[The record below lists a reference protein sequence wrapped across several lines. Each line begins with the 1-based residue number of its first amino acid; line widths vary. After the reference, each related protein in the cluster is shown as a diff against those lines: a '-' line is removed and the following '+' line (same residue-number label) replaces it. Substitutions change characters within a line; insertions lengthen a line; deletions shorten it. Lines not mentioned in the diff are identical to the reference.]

1 MKRKIFALFT
11 ILCLCAVVF
20 LSCQKKAAETKVER
34 TYFLEQVG
42 DTQIVRLYA
51 DGFNELSPNEKLL
64 AYYLSQAAISG
75 RDINYDQSNIFDL
88 EIRNL
93 MEEILLHSEGLAP
106 EVLKKITDYTKL
118 VWANNSHYNATSG
131 VKIIPEFSFAE
142 LTQAATNALTKGADF
157 AVKDENELK
166 EKLAR
171 LEKAIFDPQF
181 EPLLTNKAPAAGEDL
196 ITGSA
201 NNLYHDVTLAEVEKL
216 DEKYPLNSRVD
227 KVNGKV
233 VEQVYR
239 AGTDGIPAG
248 LYAKE
253 LKNVIANLEKALPYA
268 AEHQK
273 ETLEQLITY
282 FKTGDPQ
289 DFRKYNISWVTD
301 DPPVDT
307 INGFIEVYLDAR
319 GMKGEYEGLV
329 YFIDRKTT
337 KMMKDLANE
346 AQYFE
351 DRMPWDEK
359 YKKTH
364 VQVPVSNSI
373 NVIMGIGGTGPIPP
387 IGINL
392 PNPQD
397 IREQYGSKN
406 VLLTN
411 VIRNAGEATGSRAV
425 EEFGLTQEEIDL
437 SKKYGGLAGE
447 VVTAL
452 HEIIGHGSG
461 KVEPTLTEDP
471 SVYLKEYYSTLE
483 EARADLAALYH
494 IWDNKL
500 IELGVIPN
508 LDVAKAA
515 YYGYA
520 RNDIVQLRRVRTG
533 DRIEEDHMRDRHMIV
548 NYLREVTKAVEP
560 VEKDGKIYMKVVDM
574 QKMRDGVGELLAKL
588 MKIKATGDY
597 KAAKELIDTYGIKI
611 NTAWRD
617 QVIKRCEALH
627 YPNYTAFVMP
637 RLTLVKN
644 DSGEIVDVV
653 VHYDED
659 FQTQMLRFSG
669 KLK

>member
-1 MKRKIFALFT
+1 MSKKFFALLS
-11 ILCLCAVVF
+11 ILCVFIVVF
-20 LSCQKKAAETKVER
+20 VSCQKKATETEVER
-34 TYFLEQVG
+34 AYFLEQVG
-42 DTQIVRLYA
+42 NTQIVRLYA
-51 DGFNELSPNEKLL
+51 DGFDELSLNEKLL
-64 AYYLSQAAISG
+64 AYYLSQAAIAG
-75 RDINYDQSNIFDL
+75 RDINYDQSHKFDL
-88 EIRNL
+88 EIRDL
-93 MEEILLHSEGLAP
+93 MEEILLHSEALSP
-106 EVLKKITDYTKL
+106 ELLKKITDYTKL
-118 VWANNSHYNATSG
+118 VWANNGHYNASTG
-131 VKIIPEFSFAE
+131 VKIIPEFSFDE
-142 LTQAATNALTKGADF
+142 LIQAATNALAQGADF
-157 AVKDENELK
+157 GVKGEDELK
-166 EKLAR
+166 EKLTK
-171 LEKAIFDPQF
+171 LEKYIFDSQF
-181 EPLLTNKAPAAGEDL
+181 EPLLTNKSAGEGEDI

-201 NNLYHDVTLAEVEKL
+201 NNLYHDVTLAEVEQL
-216 DEKYPLNSRVD
+216 EEKNPLNSRVAR
-227 KVNGKV
+227 VNSKI

-239 AGTDGIPAG
+239 AGTNGISAG
-248 LYAKE
+248 LYAEE
-253 LKNVIANLEKALPYA
+253 LEEIAVNLEKALPYA
-268 AEHQK
+268 GEHQK
-273 ETLEQLITY
+273 ETLEHLIRY
-282 FKTGDPQ
+282 FRTGDPQ
-289 DFRKYNISWVTD
+289 DFREYNISWVTD

-319 GMKGEYEGLV
+319 GAKGEYEGLV

-337 KMMKDLANE
+337 KMMKDLAKE

-364 VQVPVSNSI
+364 VQVPISNSI
-373 NVIMGIGGTGPIPP
+373 SVIIGIGGTGPIPP

-411 VIRNAGEATGSRAV
+411 VIRNAREATGVRAV
-425 EEFGLTQEEIDL
+425 EEFALTPEEIEL
-437 SKKYGGLAGE
+437 SSKYGGFSGE
-447 VVTAL
+447 LLTAL

-471 SVYLKEYYSTLE
+471 SVYIKEYYSTLE

-494 IWDNKL
+494 IWDDKL
-500 IELGVIPN
+500 IELGIIPN

-520 RNDIVQLRRVRTG
+520 RNNIVQLRRIKEG
-533 DRIEEDHMRDRHMIV
+533 DKIEQDHMRGRHMIIT
-548 NYLREVTKAVEP
+548 YLREVTKAVEP

-574 QKMRDGVGELLAKL
+574 EKMREGVGELLSKI

-597 KAAKELIDTYGIKI
+597 QAAKELIDTYGIKI

-617 QVIKRCEALH
+617 QVIKRCEALN
-627 YPNYTAFVMP
+627 YPDYTAFVMP

-653 VHYDED
+653 VNYDED
-659 FQTQMLRFSG
+659 FQTQMFRFSG

>member
-1 MKRKIFALFT
+1 MSKKIFALFS
-11 ILCLCAVVF
+11 ILCICIVVF
-20 LSCQKKAAETKVER
+20 LSCQKKATETEVKR
-34 TYFLEQVG
+34 AYFLEQVG
-42 DTQIVRLYA
+42 NTQIVRLYA
-51 DGFNELSPNEKLL
+51 DGFDELSLNEKLL
-64 AYYLSQAAISG
+64 AYYLSQAAIAG
-75 RDINYDQSNIFDL
+75 RDINYDQSHRFDL

-93 MEEILLHSEGLAP
+93 MEEVILHSEGLSP
-106 EVLKKITDYTKL
+106 ELLKKITDYTKL
-118 VWANNSHYNATSG
+118 VWANNSHYNASTG
-131 VKIIPEFSFAE
+131 VKIIPEFSFDE
-142 LTQAATNALTKGADF
+142 LIQAATNALATGADF
-157 AVKDENELK
+157 GIKGEDELK
-166 EKLAR
+166 EKLTN
-171 LEKAIFDPQF
+171 LEKHIFDSQF
-181 EPLLTNKAPAAGEDL
+181 EPLLTNKAPAEDKDI

-201 NNLYHDVTLAEVEKL
+201 NNLYHDVSLAEVEQL
-216 DEKYPLNSRVD
+216 EEKNPLNSRVA
-227 KVNGKV
+227 KVNDKI

-239 AGTDGIPAG
+239 AGTNDIPAG

-253 LKNVIANLEKALPYA
+253 LEEIAVNLEKALPYA

-282 FKTGDPQ
+282 FRTGDPQ

-319 GMKGEYEGLV
+319 GAKGEYEGLV

-337 KMMKDLANE
+337 KMMKDLAKE

-351 DRMPWDEK
+351 DRMPWEEK

-373 NVIMGIGGTGPIPP
+373 SVVMGIGGTGPIPP

-411 VIRNAGEATGSRAV
+411 VIRNSAEATGSRAV
-425 EEFGLTQEEIDL
+425 DEFALTEEEADL

-447 VVTAL
+447 LVTAL

-471 SVYLKEYYSTLE
+471 SIYIKEYYSTLE

-494 IWDNKL
+494 IWDDKL
-500 IELGVIPN
+500 IELGIIPN

-515 YYGYA
+515 YYAYA
-520 RNDIVQLRRVRTG
+520 RNNIVQLRRIKEG
-533 DRIEEDHMRDRHMIV
+533 DKIEQDHMRGRHMGV
-548 NYLREVTKAVEP
+548 SYLREVTKAIEV

-574 QKMRDGVGELLAKL
+574 EKMREGVGELLSKI

-597 KAAKELIDTYGIKI
+597 QAAKDLIDTYGIKI
-611 NTAWRD
+611 NTEWRD
-617 QVIKRCEALH
+617 QVIKRCEALN
-627 YPNYTAFVMP
+627 YPDYSAFVMP

-644 DSGEIVDVV
+644 DSGEIIDVA

>member
-1 MKRKIFALFT
+1 MSKKIFALFS
-11 ILCLCAVVF
+11 ILCICIIVF
-20 LSCQKKAAETKVER
+20 VSYQKKAVEAEGER
-34 TYFLEQVG
+34 TYFLEQVKN
-42 DTQIVRLYA
+42 TQIVRLYA
-51 DGFNELSPNEKLL
+51 DGFDELSLNEKLL
-64 AYYLSQAAISG
+64 AYYLSQAAIAG
-75 RDINYDQSNIFDL
+75 RDINYDQSHRFDL
-88 EIRNL
+88 EIRDL
-93 MEEILLHSEGLAP
+93 MEEIIIHSEGLAP
-106 EVLKKITDYTKL
+106 ELVKKITDYTKL
-118 VWANNSHYNATSG
+118 VWANNSHYNASTG
-131 VKIIPEFSFAE
+131 VKIIPEFSFDE
-142 LTQAATNALTKGADF
+142 LTQAAANALEKGADF
-157 AVKDENELK
+157 GIKGEDKLK
-166 EKLAR
+166 EKLTK
-171 LEKAIFDPQF
+171 LEKHIFDSQF
-181 EPLLTNKAPAAGEDL
+181 EPLLTNKSPGEAEDI

-201 NNLYHDVTLAEVEKL
+201 NNLYHDVTLAEVEQL
-216 DEKYPLNSRVD
+216 EEKNPLNSRVT
-227 KVNGKV
+227 KVNGKI

-239 AGTDGIPAG
+239 AGTNGISAG
-248 LYAKE
+248 LYAEE
-253 LKNVIANLEKALPYA
+253 LEEIAVNLEKALPYA
-268 AEHQK
+268 GKHQK

-319 GMKGEYEGLV
+319 GAKGEYEGLV

-337 KMMKDLANE
+337 KMMKDLAKE

-351 DRMPWDEK
+351 DRMPWEEK

-373 NVIMGIGGTGPIPP
+373 SVIMGIGGTGPIPP

-411 VIRNAGEATGSRAV
+411 VIRNAAEATGSRAV
-425 EEFGLTQEEIDL
+425 DEFALTQEEADL
-437 SKKYGGLAGE
+437 SKKYGGLFGE
-447 VVTAL
+447 LVTAL

-471 SVYLKEYYSTLE
+471 SVYIKEYYSTLE

-494 IWDNKL
+494 IWDDKL
-500 IELGVIPN
+500 IELGIIPN

-520 RNDIVQLRRVRTG
+520 RNNIVQLRRIKEG
-533 DRIEEDHMRDRHMIV
+533 DKIEQDHMRGRHMIV
-548 NYLREVTKAVEP
+548 SYLREVTKAVEP
-560 VEKDGKIYMKVVDM
+560 VEKEGKIYMKVVDM
-574 QKMRDGVGELLAKL
+574 EKMQEGIGELLSKI

-597 KAAKELIDTYGIKI
+597 QAAKELIDTYGIKI
-611 NTAWRD
+611 NTEWRD
-617 QVIKRCEALH
+617 QVIKRCEALD
-627 YPNYTAFVMP
+627 YPDYSAFVMP

-644 DSGEIVDVV
+644 DAGEIVDVA

>member
-1 MKRKIFALFT
+1 MSKKIFALFS
-11 ILCLCAVVF
+11 ILCICIIVF
-20 LSCQKKAAETKVER
+20 VSYQKKAVEAEGER
-34 TYFLEQVG
+34 TYFLEQVKN
-42 DTQIVRLYA
+42 TQIVRLYA
-51 DGFNELSPNEKLL
+51 DGFDELSLNEKLL
-64 AYYLSQAAISG
+64 AYYLSQAAIAG
-75 RDINYDQSNIFDL
+75 RDINYDQSHRFDL
-88 EIRNL
+88 EIRDL
-93 MEEILLHSEGLAP
+93 MEEIIIHSEGLAP
-106 EVLKKITDYTKL
+106 ELVKKITDYTKL
-118 VWANNSHYNATSG
+118 VWANNSHYNASTG
-131 VKIIPEFSFAE
+131 VKIIPEFSFDE
-142 LTQAATNALTKGADF
+142 LTQAAANALEKGADF
-157 AVKDENELK
+157 GIKGEDKLK
-166 EKLAR
+166 EKLTK
-171 LEKAIFDPQF
+171 LEKHIFDSQF
-181 EPLLTNKAPAAGEDL
+181 EPLLTNKSPGEAEDI

-201 NNLYHDVTLAEVEKL
+201 NNLYHDVTLAEVEQL
-216 DEKYPLNSRVD
+216 EEKNPLNSRVT
-227 KVNGKV
+227 KINGKI

-239 AGTDGIPAG
+239 AGTNGISAG
-248 LYAKE
+248 LYAEE
-253 LKNVIANLEKALPYA
+253 LEEIAVNLEKALPYA
-268 AEHQK
+268 GKHQK

-319 GMKGEYEGLV
+319 GAKGEYEGLV

-337 KMMKDLANE
+337 KMMKDLAKE

-351 DRMPWDEK
+351 DRMPWEEK

-373 NVIMGIGGTGPIPP
+373 SVIMGIGGTGPIPP

-411 VIRNAGEATGSRAV
+411 VIRNAAEATGSRAV
-425 EEFGLTQEEIDL
+425 DEFALTQEEADL
-437 SKKYGGLAGE
+437 SKKYGGLSGE
-447 VVTAL
+447 LVTAL

-471 SVYLKEYYSTLE
+471 SVYIKEYYSTLE

-494 IWDNKL
+494 IWDDKL
-500 IELGVIPN
+500 IELGIIPN

-520 RNDIVQLRRVRTG
+520 RNNIVQLRRIKEG
-533 DRIEEDHMRDRHMIV
+533 DKIEQDHMRGRHMIV
-548 NYLREVTKAVEP
+548 SYLREVTKAVEP
-560 VEKDGKIYMKVVDM
+560 VEKEGKIYMKVVDM
-574 QKMRDGVGELLAKL
+574 EKMQEGIGELLSKI

-597 KAAKELIDTYGIKI
+597 QAAKELIDTYGIKI
-611 NTAWRD
+611 NTEWRD
-617 QVIKRCEALH
+617 QVIKRCEALD
-627 YPNYTAFVMP
+627 YPDYSAFVMP

-644 DSGEIVDVV
+644 DAGEIVDVA